1 MAAANLFPGACLID
15 GRWVRGDAAITVTN
29 PADDTV
35 LGTVPSLGAAGA
47 QAAVDAAERAL
58 PGWAALPAGARADIL
73 DLYHRLILASAD
85 ALAAILTAE
94 QGKPLAEAKG
104 EILYAASFIRWFGE
118 EARRAY
124 GDVIPGH
131 AADKR
136 IVVLKQPI
144 GVVAAIT
151 PWNFPAAMITRKA
164 GPGWAAGCAG
174 VIRPASQTPFSALA
188 LRAFRPAC
196 LISSPANR
204 ARSAWCGRRARWSA
218 S

>member
-1 MAAANLFPGACLID
+1 MAAVNLTPGACLID
-15 GRWVRGDAAITVTN
+15 GRWVGGDAVITVTD
-29 PADDTV
+29 PADGGV
-35 LGTVPSLGAAGA
+35 LGTVPSLGAEGA

-73 DLYHRLILASAD
+73 GRYHGLILDHAD

-104 EILYAASFIRWFGE
+104 EIFYAASFIRWFGE

-136 IVVLKQPI
+136 
-144 GVVAAIT
+144 
-151 PWNFPAAMITRKA
+151 
-164 GPGWAAGCAG
+164 
-174 VIRPASQTPFSALA
+174 
-188 LRAFRPAC
+188 
-196 LISSPANR
+196 SS
-204 ARSAWCGRRARWSA
+204 C
-218 S
+218 